1 MFLCPVREGFFAFGS
16 FSKVPEKKALTDFE
30 EGSIFLLADRSNGG
44 SSDETGE
51 YEVPTFSDCL
61 DVLSTFVFSSGL

>member
-16 FSKVPEKKALTDFE
+16 FSKVPERKALTDFE

-44 SSDETGE
+44 DSDETGE
-51 YEVPTFSDCL
+51 
-61 DVLSTFVFSSGL
+61 